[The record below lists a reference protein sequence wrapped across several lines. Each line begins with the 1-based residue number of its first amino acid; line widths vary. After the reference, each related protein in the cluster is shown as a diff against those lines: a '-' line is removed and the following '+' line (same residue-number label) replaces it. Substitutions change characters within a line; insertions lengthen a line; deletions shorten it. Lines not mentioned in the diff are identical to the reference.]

1 MREFAIQGEGELHK
15 SPLIIKMIN
24 RNEDNSRRITHS
36 PTAKQI
42 ELQKPTSF
50 YKRIRCS
57 AFKKL
62 CEAEGRTSERRIIKP
77 METKSRYEVV
87 LELEE
92 KKRNLVMERDCLGDE
107 VRYREKQIRDLK
119 REIEDKEDDL
129 KDYKENLEEKKN
141 TIKELIEATEDSL
154 NRLAGLNKS
163 K

>member
-1 MREFAIQGEGELHK
+1 MGEETEMWNLAHGYLTNKIAMNSLREAG
-15 SPLIIKMIN
+15 LIDK
-24 RNEDNSRRITHS
+24 D
-36 PTAKQI
+36 
-42 ELQKPTSF
+42 
-50 YKRIRCS
+50 
-57 AFKKL
+57 
-62 CEAEGRTSERRIIKP
+62 ERRIIKP

>member
-1 MREFAIQGEGELHK
+1 LREFAIQGEGELHK
-15 SPLIIKMIN
+15 SPLIIKMGEETEMWNLAHGYLTNKIAM
-24 RNEDNSRRITHS
+24 NSLR
-36 PTAKQI
+36 
-42 ELQKPTSF
+42 
-50 YKRIRCS
+50 
-57 AFKKL
+57 
-62 CEAEGRTSERRIIKP
+62 EAERRIIKP